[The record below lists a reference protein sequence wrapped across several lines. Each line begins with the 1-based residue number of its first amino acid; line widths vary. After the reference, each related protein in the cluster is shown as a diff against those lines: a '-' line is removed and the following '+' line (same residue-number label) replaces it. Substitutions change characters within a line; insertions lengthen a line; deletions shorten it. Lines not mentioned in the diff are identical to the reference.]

1 MDVVSAAASIL
12 AIAGAGIQISLK
24 LIAFADQVGTAAKRI
39 QDVGTDVS
47 VTAGTLQELG
57 ELMNK
62 SKSLKKSGGMFH
74 PDQIQNIKASSDR
87 CKGIFDDLKAVLG
100 KASQQLRDVYK
111 AKAKGQEG
119 SMKFKL
125 SRLERM
131 KWPFLQ
137 PSIGPLQSGLRDAKS
152 TLILTLQVVHLRH
165 AQITAS
171 LKPDEQRDL
180 IRMIAA
186 MKRQQKA
193 SPPGDGSGYKG
204 LDVGDTEDSDIGE
217 YSAGQT
223 VLEAWSVTPNTF
235 ANDAFQHLLI
245 RPMPVS
251 QQEIAK
257 SLRTSP
263 QDFRKIASMID
274 SLSTLERDAILGDVL
289 NMRDSEDS
297 TIRSIFSELWTGS
310 HDLFG
315 KVNARKF
322 KVIVERRVRV
332 SGFRVSECSMADL
345 CSGSRPRMKMERY
358 HHRSDASIHDSFS
371 HSDSLNETGGYTY
384 TSSPSPPFREHRRR
398 EREDRQRERE
408 DSAIECRRR
417 RASPGSPISSV
428 ERRSDHVE
436 RRRPRENKRRPE
448 GEAEVKKRLEERV
461 VRISRMEKK
470 EKKEVEHRSNWEN
483 SASRPGTE
491 AQPTGELSDD
501 DLVKSLLAQYT
512 NFGTGEP
519 LVRTIATPPPSYD
532 ESFAL
537 PKRDPRPY

>member
-1 MDVVSAAASIL
+1 MEAAGAAASIL
-12 AIAGAGIQISLK
+12 AIAGAGIEISLK

-62 SKSLKKSGGMFH
+62 RNSFKKSGGMFH

-87 CKGIFDDLKAVLG
+87 CKGMFDDLKAVLG
-100 KASQQLRDVYK
+100 KASQQLRDVCK

-119 SMKFKL
+119 PMKIRL

-152 TLILTLQVVHLRH
+152 TLILILQVVQLRH

-171 LKPDEQRDL
+171 IDPDEQRDL
-180 IRMIAA
+180 VRMIAA
-186 MKRQQKA
+186 MRRQQKA
-193 SPPGDGSGYKG
+193 SLPGDEGGYKVQ
-204 LDVGDTEDSDIGE
+204 DIVVIEDSDSEDI
-217 YSAGQT
+217 SSSRT
-223 VLEAWSVTPNTF
+223 ILEAWSVTPNVF
-235 ANDAFQHLLI
+235 LNNAFEHILVTPI
-245 RPMPVS
+245 PIS

-263 QDFRKIASMID
+263 QDFCEIASMID
-274 SLSTLERDAILGDVL
+274 SLSIPERDAILEEVL
-289 NMRDSEDS
+289 CMRYSED
-297 TIRSIFSELWTGS
+297 TIIRSISSQLWTGS

-332 SGFRVSECSMADL
+332 SRSSGADL
-345 CSGSRPRMKMERY
+345 RSRRSPRR
-358 HHRSDASIHDSFS
+358 HI
-371 HSDSLNETGGYTY
+371 YTY
-384 TSSPSPPFREHRRR
+384 TSSPSPASRERGRR
-398 EREDRQRERE
+398 EREQSGGGCRERL
-408 DSAIECRRR
+408 A
-417 RASPGSPISSV
+417 PGSRISSF
-428 ERRSDHVE
+428 ERERRRSDHLE
-436 RRRPRENKRRPE
+436 RRSRESE
-448 GEAEVKKRLEERV
+448 QRLEEET
-461 VRISRMEKK
+461 SQKLRMEK
-470 EKKEVEHRSNWEN
+470 EDMERQHNRDS
-483 SASRPGTE
+483 SDSQPGTE

-512 NFGTGEP
+512 NFEPGEP
-519 LVRTIATPPPSYD
+519 LVQSTATPLSSYD
-532 ESFAL
+532 ESFEL
-537 PKRDPRPY
+537 PKRDPRPE